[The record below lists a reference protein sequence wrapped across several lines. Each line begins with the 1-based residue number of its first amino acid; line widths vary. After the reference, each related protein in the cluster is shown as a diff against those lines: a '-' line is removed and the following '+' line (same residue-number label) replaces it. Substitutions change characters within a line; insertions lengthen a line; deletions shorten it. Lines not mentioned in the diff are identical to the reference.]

1 MRRAPRAGGRTLVVA
16 LALALGLSLV
26 PPAGPREASAASSC
40 PRGHIA
46 LTFDDGPSRH
56 TPSVLDALRRR
67 DVPATFFVV
76 GQRVRSSPSLVRRQ
90 HREGHAVANHTYRH
104 ERLTS
109 LSDSRIRSTVGATH
123 RAIRDAGAPAVRAV
137 RPPYGATSSRVRR
150 VLRDAGY
157 AHVLWSIDPQDWRGH
172 SSSTIARH
180 VTARL
185 APGAI
190 ILLHDGGSTT
200 PNTVR
205 ALPRII
211 DTAHARGYCF
221 GLIDGRGRVVAP
233 TPPPPPP
240 APPPPPPPRLDDVF
254 DRGTAAACPPG
265 AFAEAPFDDLADLP
279 APMREAV
286 ACLAHY
292 RFTTGSTATAFEPR
306 RPVRRVDAAVLL
318 TRLLHY
324 DAAFSGLLL
333 PWPRSEPFTDLDGL
347 SPERRDAVATLEALG
362 VTTGT
367 GDGSTFSPYRTV
379 TRRELAVMLTR
390 VQRLTA
396 GGGSPGADKRYFLDV
411 PPGSA
416 GAAEINDLAARGVVQ
431 GAADRT
437 FGPTKEVSRAAAAAM
452 IMRHVDEHVAEGR
465 LPVREAAPPAPDS
478 G

>member
-157 AHVLWSIDPQDWRGH
+157 AHVLWTIDPQDWRGY

-233 TPPPPPP
+233 TPP
-240 APPPPPPPRLDDVF
+240 APPPPPLDDVF

-265 AFAEAPFDDLADLP
+265 DAAETPFADLGDLP
-279 APMREAV
+279 APTREAI
-286 ACLAHY
+286 ACLVRY
-292 RFTTGSTATAFEPR
+292 RFAEGTSATAYRPR
-306 RPVRRVDAAVLL
+306 EPVRRVDAAVLL

-324 DAAFSGLLL
+324 DAAHSGLVL
-333 PWPRSEPFTDLDGL
+333 PWPSREPFIDLDGL
-347 SPERRDAVATLEALG
+347 SAERRDAVATLEALG

-367 GDGSTFSPYRTV
+367 GDGTTFSPYRTV
-379 TRRELAVMLTR
+379 TRRELAVMITR

-396 GGGSPGADKRYFLDV
+396 GGEAAGADKRYFLDV
-411 PPGSA
+411 APGA
-416 GAAEINDLAARGVVQ
+416 PGAAEINDLAARGIVQ

-437 FGPTKEVSRAAAAAM
+437 FGPSKEVSRAAAALM
-452 IMRHVDEHVAEGR
+452 LMRHVDEHVASGR
-465 LPVREAAPPAPDS
+465 LPVREVATAEPS
-478 G
+478 GG